1 MGDKTKIEWTDS
13 TWNPIRA
20 RNLKTGRVGHYCRK
34 VSQGCAN
41 CYAERFN
48 LKPRGNIGTGLP
60 YTVAAGEDLE
70 LFLDEE
76 TLSQPLR
83 WQRPRMIF
91 VCSMTDLFG
100 EFIPEPWIDR
110 VFAVM
115 LRARRHTFQVL
126 TKRSKRMR
134 DYSQASYVPGG
145 ILVADPSPLDD
156 PEADPQ
162 RWPLPNV
169 WLGGS
174 VENQEA
180 LDARAVDILETKAAV
195 RFLSAEPLLGPM
207 DFRLGGMALPDYAPH
222 RPLPKHDWVIVGG
235 ESGPGARPM
244 DLSWAR
250 SIVTQCRL
258 GGVACF
264 VKQLGAWPIGKW
276 GPASMADH
284 PAIGRSYRPGRWKLA
299 DRKGGD
305 PTEWP
310 RDLRVREWPR

>member
-1 MGDKTKIEWTDS
+1 
-13 TWNPIRA
+13 
-20 RNLKTGRVGHYCRK
+20 
-34 VSQGCAN
+34 
-41 CYAERFN
+41 
-48 LKPRGNIGTGLP
+48 P

-76 TLSQPLR
+76 TLTQPLR
-83 WQRPRMIF
+83 WQRPRMVF

-100 EFIPEPWIDR
+100 EFVPEPWIDR

-126 TKRSKRMR
+126 TKRSRRMR

-145 ILVADPSPLDD
+145 ILVADTSPLDD

-180 LDARAVDILETKAAV
+180 LDARAVDILETKTAV
-195 RFLSAEPLLGPM
+195 RFLSAEPLLGPI
-207 DFRLGGMALPDYAPH
+207 DLAATTCWDDPSAGFN
-222 RPLPKHDWVIVGG
+222 WVIVGG

-250 SIVTQCRL
+250 SIATQCRL

-284 PAIGRSYRPGRWKLA
+284 PAYEAASGRWKLA

-310 RDLRVREWPR
+310 RDLRVREWP